1 MKTMIIAAGVA
12 ATMALGAVAMAQP
25 GPGGPDGPRGPNA
38 ESGPRGPGGEGPR
51 GPGGEGPRGP
61 GRMMQMSP
69 EDRAAM
75 TDARIAGLKA
85 MLRLTPDQERHWPAL
100 ETALREAATQR
111 NQRVTERMQRW
122 REMRENRDAAR
133 PDPVQR
139 LRTMADRMGENA
151 ATMRKLADAAGPLYA
166 SLDEA
171 QKRRVDRVMQ
181 RGGRMMMGGGG
192 HGRMG
197 GGGGWGG
204 QWEGHRGGP
213 GRGPGGEGGRL

>member
-12 ATMALGAVAMAQP
+12 ATLALGAAAIAQP
-25 GPGGPDGPRGPNA
+25 APGGPRGPNA
-38 ESGPRGPGGEGPR
+38 ESGPRGPGGEGR
-51 GPGGEGPRGP
+51 GWMR
-61 GRMMQMSP
+61 MSP

-85 MLRLTPDQERHWPAL
+85 MLRLTPEQERHWPAL

-111 NQRVTERMQRW
+111 SQRMTERMERR

-139 LRTMADRMGENA
+139 LRMMADRMGENA
-151 ATMRKLADAAGPLYA
+151 ATMKKLADAAGPLYA
-166 SLDEA
+166 SLDDA
-171 QKRRVDRVMQ
+171 QKRRVDRLMQ
-181 RGGRMMMGGGG
+181 RGGRMMMGGGWGG
-192 HGRMG
+192 HGRM

-204 QWEGHRGGP
+204 QWEGHRGGH

>member
-12 ATMALGAVAMAQP
+12 ATVALGAVAMAQP
-25 GPGGPDGPRGPNA
+25 GPGGPGGPRGPNA
-38 ESGPRGPGGEGPR
+38 EAGPRGPGGEGR
-51 GPGGEGPRGP
+51 GPGWMR
-61 GRMMQMSP
+61 MSP

-85 MLRLTPDQERHWPAL
+85 MLRLTPEQERHWPAV

-111 NQRVTERMQRW
+111 NQRMTERMQRW

-139 LRTMADRMGENA
+139 LRTMADRMAENA
-151 ATMRKLADAAGPLYA
+151 ATMKKLADAAGPLYA

-171 QKRRVDRVMQ
+171 QKRRVDRMMQ
-181 RGGRMMMGGGG
+181 RGGRMMMGGGEWGG

-197 GGGGWGG
+197 GGWGG
-204 QWEGHRGGP
+204 HWEGHRGGP
-213 GRGPGGEGGRL
+213 GRGGPGGEGGRL

>member
-1 MKTMIIAAGVA
+1 MKTRIIAAGVVA
-12 ATMALGAVAMAQP
+12 SMALAAAALAQP
-25 GPGGPDGPRGPNA
+25 AP
-38 ESGPRGPGGEGPR
+38 GPRGPGGPPGPDAAGPGPDGQR
-51 GPGGEGPRGP
+51 GPGWR
-61 GRMMQMSP
+61 RMMNP

-100 ETALREAATQR
+100 ETALREAASQR
-111 NQRVTERMQRW
+111 DARMTERMQRW

-139 LRTMADRMGENA
+139 LRTAADRMAANA

-171 QKRRVDRVMQ
+171 QKRRIERVME
-181 RGGRMMMGGGG
+181 RGGRMGWGPGMG
-192 HGRMG
+192 M
-197 GGGGWGG
+197 GGGWGG
-204 QWEGHRGGP
+204 HGGHG
-213 GRGPGGEGGRL
+213 GRGEGRGGEGGRL

>member
-25 GPGGPDGPRGPNA
+25 GPGGPRGPNA
-38 ESGPRGPGGEGPR
+38 ESGPR

-85 MLRLTPDQERHWPAL
+85 MLRLTPEQERHWPAL

-111 NQRVTERMQRW
+111 SQRMTERMERR

-166 SLDEA
+166 SLDDA
-171 QKRRVDRVMQ
+171 QKRRVDRMMQ

-192 HGRMG
+192 GGWGGHGRM

>member
-12 ATMALGAVAMAQP
+12 ATLALGAAAIAQP
-25 GPGGPDGPRGPNA
+25 APGGPRGPNA
-38 ESGPRGPGGEGPR
+38 ESGPRGEGR
-51 GPGGEGPRGP
+51 GPGWMR
-61 GRMMQMSP
+61 MSP

-85 MLRLTPDQERHWPAL
+85 MLRLTPEQERHWPAL

-111 NQRVTERMQRW
+111 NQRMTERMQRW

-151 ATMRKLADAAGPLYA
+151 ATMKKLADAAAPLYA

-171 QKRRVDRVMQ
+171 QKRRVDRMMQ

-197 GGGGWGG
+197 GGWGG
-204 QWEGHRGGP
+204 HWEGHRGGP
-213 GRGPGGEGGRL
+213 GRGGPGGEGGRL